1 MTVESHNVSFN
12 ELALEHLEALYGY
25 AMALTR
31 APAEAEDLLQET
43 YLRAVKAFG
52 HLAPDSK
59 MKPWLFV
66 IMRNTWLNELRR
78 RRNRP
83 GMVELDPDDDNIL
96 QWRNRLIDDPHLI
109 YLRKLE
115 REEIREAIESLP
127 LQSRE
132 IVVLRDIEGFSY
144 QEIATMLECP
154 AGTVMSRLS
163 RARDR
168 LRRLLTG
175 PKSLIA
181 KAV

>member
-1 MTVESHNVSFN
+1 MTAESHNASFS
-12 ELALEHLEALYGY
+12 ESALEHLDALYGY

-43 YLRAVKAFG
+43 YLRAVRAFDQ
-52 HLAPDSK
+52 LAPDSK
-59 MKPWLFV
+59 IKPWLFV

-78 RRNRP
+78 RNRP
-83 GMVELDPDDDNIL
+83 ALIELDLDDDNIL
-96 QWRNRLIDDPHLI
+96 QWRNRSIDDPHLI

-144 QEIATMLECP
+144 QEIATMLKCP

-163 RARDR
+163 RARYR

>member
-1 MTVESHNVSFN
+1 MKAESYNASFD
-12 ELALEHLEALYGY
+12 ELALEHLDALYGY

-43 YLRAVKAFG
+43 YLRAVKGFG
-52 HLAPDSK
+52 RLAPESK
-59 MKPWLFV
+59 IKPWLFV

-78 RRNRP
+78 RNRP
-83 GMVELDPDDDNIL
+83 AMIELDLDDDNIL

-115 REEIREAIESLP
+115 REEIRGAIESLP

-144 QEIATMLECP
+144 HEIATMLEIP

-163 RARDR
+163 RSRDR
-168 LRRLLTG
+168 LRRLLST
-175 PKSLIA
+175 PRSLIA
-181 KAV
+181 KAL